1 MIIYDISV
9 PVSSDLPVWP
19 GDPRVSLER
28 ISKIEEGA
36 DANVTFIR
44 MSAHTGTHIDA
55 PYHFLGGD
63 NDTVDQLPLELLIGP
78 AYVLHVPVE
87 VNLVKTETLQ
97 ALVIPE
103 GTTRLL
109 IKTRNSNYWQSAE
122 TEFIKEYV
130 AISPDAARYLI
141 ERGIQVIGVDYLS
154 VAPFDNTI
162 PTHRILLEAGVL
174 IIEGLNLSGIGQKNY
189 ELYCLPINLIGT
201 DGAPARAVLTQR

>member
-9 PVSSDLPVWP
+9 PVSSGLPVWP

-28 ISKIEEGA
+28 VSKIEEGA

-154 VAPFDNTI
+154 IAPFDNTI

-174 IIEGLNLSGIGQKNY
+174 IIEGLNLSGIDQKNY
-189 ELYCLPINLIGT
+189 ELYCLPLNLIGT

>member
-9 PVSSDLPVWP
+9 PVSSVLPVWP

-28 ISKIEEGA
+28 LSKIEEGA

-122 TEFIKEYV
+122 TEFMKEYV

-174 IIEGLNLSGIGQKNY
+174 IIEGLNLSGIDQTNY
-189 ELYCLPINLIGT
+189 ELYCLPLNLIGT

>member
-28 ISKIEEGA
+28 VSKIEEGA

-174 IIEGLNLSGIGQKNY
+174 IIEGLNLSGIDQKNY
-189 ELYCLPINLIGT
+189 ELYCLPLNLIGT
-201 DGAPARAVLTQR
+201 DGAPARAVLTHR